1 MSSSLEPVKSPD
13 MAERI
18 LQMWLGTLRQG
29 GYLGELLV
37 LSQYPCKREG
47 ERDSVAE
54 DEEVFGWVTI
64 DAGREKLLFLEE
76 AAISLEQHWC

>member
-1 MSSSLEPVKSPD
+1 M
-13 MAERI
+13 
-18 LQMWLGTLRQG
+18 
-29 GYLGELLV
+29 

-54 DEEVFGWVTI
+54 EEEVFGWVTI